1 MENIQI
7 IFSLAILT
15 AFVIWLVGVLNQKAE
30 VHITTWIVMLT
41 IWALLTKVLH
51 IQNLTTSMLI
61 IWWFAIV
68 WYWFKRQFKL

>member
-15 AFVIWLVGVLNQKAE
+15 AFAIWLLGFLNQKPE
-30 VHITTWIVMLT
+30 VHITTWIVMV
-41 IWALLTKVLH
+41 IVWALLIQVLH

-61 IWWFAIV
+61 IWWFAIA
-68 WYWFKRQFKL
+68 WYWASIMFKK

>member
-1 MENIQI
+1 MENIQFLLSI
-7 IFSLAILT
+7 ALLT
-15 AFVIWLVGVLNQKAE
+15 AFAIWLVKFLNQKPE
-30 VHITTWIVMLT
+30 VHITTWIVMMT

-61 IWWFAIV
+61 IWWFAIA